1 MSQLFYSRVG
11 QGEPLLILHGLFGSS
26 RNWQSLVRRY
36 AEHFDVI
43 AVDLRNHGQS
53 FHSEVMDYSAMAE
66 DVRALIETLGLSAVR
81 MIGHS
86 MGGKVALRLAIDH
99 SSLIDRIVVADIAPV
114 NYQHDHNETLDAM
127 LAVDLNQISSRADA
141 DDQMK
146 AAIAEAPLR
155 AFLLQNLVR
164 QQNNW
169 QWRVNLQAIENHM
182 SELTGFDLS
191 ASTHIDTPALF
202 IYGSKS
208 DYVGEA
214 EQQIIQQ
221 QFNNGQLHSI
231 EGAGHWLQAEKPDI
245 FFDVTLNYLQS

>member
-53 FHSEVMDYSAMAE
+53 FHNDAMDYVAMAE
-66 DVRALIETLGLSAVR
+66 DVRALIETLGLSSVR
-81 MIGHS
+81 IIGHS

-99 SSLIDRIVVADIAPV
+99 GDIINRIVVADIAPV
-114 NYQHDHNETLDAM
+114 NYQHDHNETLEAM
-127 LAVDLNQISSRADA
+127 SAVDLNQIAGRADA

-146 AAIAEAPLR
+146 STIAEAPLR

-164 QQNNW
+164 QENNW
-169 QWRVNLQAIENHM
+169 KWRVNLQAIESHM
-182 SELTGFDLS
+182 SELTGFDLP
-191 ASTHIDTPALF
+191 ASEHIDTPALF
-202 IYGSKS
+202 IYGSES
-208 DYVGEA
+208 DYVGEG
-214 EQQIIQQ
+214 ERQIIQK
-221 QFNNGQLHSI
+221 QFSNAQLHSI
-231 EGAGHWLQAEKPDI
+231 DGAGHWLQAEKPDV